1 MLTIHIIITI
11 TRSEV
16 AFFFMNEL
24 ISLVSSFGLSL
35 HVSFGLKSLLFQQ
48 RSGALVMLYGAWTI
62 APLVWMI

>member
-1 MLTIHIIITI
+1 MLTIHIIITK

-24 ISLVSSFGLSL
+24 ISLVSSFGLSV
-35 HVSFGLKSLLFQQ
+35 HVSFALKSRLFRQI
-48 RSGALVMLYGAWTI
+48 SGALVMLYGAWTI